1 MPTGLCKARGPHHS
15 ISKAGKTESGLLC
28 LSLSQAPL
36 NLPMQLPEGTQ
47 QVQHEGGVEVF
58 LSLPQLASKAGTD
71 GPMSALERDA
81 VCLSRLLCAEEEPA
95 LLFTGHREV
104 KPAGSEEWPNHL
116 TWGWRAPAPGKA
128 HSQCVWLTSR
138 GKQNRA
144 IAGPPRHRPGLAA
157 DNTSGK

>member
-1 MPTGLCKARGPHHS
+1 
-15 ISKAGKTESGLLC
+15 
-28 LSLSQAPL
+28 
-36 NLPMQLPEGTQ
+36 
-47 QVQHEGGVEVF
+47 
-58 LSLPQLASKAGTD
+58 
-71 GPMSALERDA
+71 MSALERDA

-104 KPAGSEEWPNHL
+104 KPARSEEWPNHL

-157 DNTSGK
+157 DNTSGKQETQRDGVGREAGGGTGMGNTCKSMADPCQCMQKPLQYCKVISLQLIKINEKKKKKKETRV